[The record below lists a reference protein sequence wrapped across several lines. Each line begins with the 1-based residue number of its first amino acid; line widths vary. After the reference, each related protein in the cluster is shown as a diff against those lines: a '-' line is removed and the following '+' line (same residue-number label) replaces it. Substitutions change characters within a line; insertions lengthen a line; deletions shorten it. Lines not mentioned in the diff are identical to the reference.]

1 MYIREYSRIDMVH
14 ALKCAYSH
22 FNMLFCYRYRL
33 LIEIAASDLTWVL
46 RVVHDAY
53 NCSES

>member
-1 MYIREYSRIDMVH
+1 MYIREYSRIDIVH
-14 ALKCAYSH
+14 TLKCAYSH